1 MKATDLLDRKL
12 SGGEKRSKEAHVKK
26 LKKHKGD
33 FEKRYGDDAESVM
46 YAVATKRAKGE
57 GIEENPVGQY
67 GKFVNNHFEDHKLD
81 VAKWLMKQDKH
92 SQLEEIEHLM
102 DKAYPNGSDDR
113 FYKEWEKVVGPNPLP
128 WQSTGVN
135 PPREEGIEDIAKSHT
150 KRHTLPRIDT
160 DKYQE
165 RDGLEGPIATRS
177 GKVVYYDNKEGK
189 YYDPDKDMYIDH
201 EDMRAL
207 TLPQHTGR
215 VREVSEE
222 ARPSKSI
229 TFKADDGMVELY
241 TWNGVQANL
250 EDQTTSPE
258 SLVKTL
264 VDLNI
269 PKDIQIYNTDSID
282 LASHH
287 GFDSDDDAHN
297 IINKAIK
304 LWSSVKEDN
313 FDAEGQQGRAL
324 MQLYKDNEHNNYHS
338 ENNLLLAKA
347 FGTPKEVNMVELII
361 KKNQKQGHTSHEDF
375 DWMHKNINKKYYKE
389 LVKGALDEN
398 YGSLMTVGMNPKP
411 KYKDEKDSKYKI
423 GLTKKPKNAKEPYIA
438 KKESIFDETWKMEE
452 DGNYDIDQADTRVA
466 LSEYYIDGRLYDDIL
481 EAFKNEHGEGYYE
494 DWVITA
500 NKTGNGDE

>member
-67 GKFVNNHFEDHKLD
+67 GKFVNNHFEEHKLD

-189 YYDPDKDMYIDH
+189 YYDPDTDMYIDH
-201 EDMRAL
+201 EDMKAL

-215 VREVSEE
+215 VRE
-222 ARPSKSI
+222 
-229 TFKADDGMVELY
+229 DD
-241 TWNGVQANL
+241 
-250 EDQTTSPE
+250 
-258 SLVKTL
+258 
-264 VDLNI
+264 
-269 PKDIQIYNTDSID
+269 
-282 LASHH
+282 
-287 GFDSDDDAHN
+287 
-297 IINKAIK
+297 
-304 LWSSVKEDN
+304 

-324 MQLYKDNEHNNYHS
+324 MKLYKDNEHNNYHS

-500 NKTGNGDE
+500 NKTGGDDE

>member
-189 YYDPDKDMYIDH
+189 YYDPDTDMYIDH
-201 EDMRAL
+201 EDMKAL

-215 VREVSEE
+215 V
-222 ARPSKSI
+222 
-229 TFKADDGMVELY
+229 
-241 TWNGVQANL
+241 
-250 EDQTTSPE
+250 
-258 SLVKTL
+258 
-264 VDLNI
+264 
-269 PKDIQIYNTDSID
+269 
-282 LASHH
+282 
-287 GFDSDDDAHN
+287 
-297 IINKAIK
+297 
-304 LWSSVKEDN
+304 KEDD
-313 FDAEGQQGRAL
+313 FDAEGQHGKAL

-389 LVKGALDEN
+389 LVKGSLDEAFREN
-398 YGSLMTVGMNPKP
+398 NSPEARRSARLKRKNAYLQKTMAKYRLASQMGMDPARVNQRRNTPT
-411 KYKDEKDSKYKI
+411 
-423 GLTKKPKNAKEPYIA
+423 LTKG
-438 KKESIFDETWKMEE
+438 ESIFDETWKMEE

>member
-57 GIEENPVGQY
+57 GIE
-67 GKFVNNHFEDHKLD
+67 
-81 VAKWLMKQDKH
+81 
-92 SQLEEIEHLM
+92 
-102 DKAYPNGSDDR
+102 
-113 FYKEWEKVVGPNPLP
+113 
-128 WQSTGVN
+128 
-135 PPREEGIEDIAKSHT
+135 DIAKSHT

-189 YYDPDKDMYIDH
+189 YYDPDTDMYIDH
-201 EDMRAL
+201 EDMKAL

-215 VREVSEE
+215 V
-222 ARPSKSI
+222 
-229 TFKADDGMVELY
+229 
-241 TWNGVQANL
+241 
-250 EDQTTSPE
+250 
-258 SLVKTL
+258 
-264 VDLNI
+264 
-269 PKDIQIYNTDSID
+269 
-282 LASHH
+282 
-287 GFDSDDDAHN
+287 
-297 IINKAIK
+297 
-304 LWSSVKEDN
+304 KEDD
-313 FDAEGQQGRAL
+313 FDAEGQHGKAL

-438 KKESIFDETWKMEE
+438 KKESIFDETWNDYDVTPPKGNDAWGPRGRELQELVDSYWDSLPDNMKDELKTFYDGQQESKKIGE
-452 DGNYDIDQADTRVA
+452 DDMNYDIGQADTRVA

-500 NKTGNGDE
+500 NKTGDDDE